1 MNFFFSF
8 KDFFKLLKK
17 MKILMK
23 KFFEFKNFLFDFF
36 YKKNLK
42 YLKDINDDFFFLSGI
57 FLSNRL
63 NSVKIDG

>member
-1 MNFFFSF
+1 LNFFFSF